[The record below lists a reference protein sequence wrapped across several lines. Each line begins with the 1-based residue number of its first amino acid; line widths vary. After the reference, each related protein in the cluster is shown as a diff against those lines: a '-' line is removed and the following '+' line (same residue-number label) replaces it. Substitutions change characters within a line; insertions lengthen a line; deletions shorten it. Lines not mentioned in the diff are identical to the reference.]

1 MAGTVMLA
9 SSRLLQRKCACG
21 GPVHGGGECVD
32 CARKKRLVQREAT
45 GDRAAALA
53 PPVVGR
59 VLADAGQS
67 LDPTAQRSM
76 EARFGHNFARV
87 RVHTG
92 SDADASAQALHAHAY
107 TVGSDIV
114 FRHGQYE
121 PHTSRGQ
128 RLLAHELAHVVQQSG
143 AASSANAP
151 IEVAPSNH
159 PSERDADHAAAT
171 AMSGGSAAVHASRSV
186 GRAIQRQSAGGED
199 EHKRTDAG
207 LPSSVPQLH
216 LDPAI
221 EAEMRAIRARALLDP
236 AVLRSTLLRLDVDS
250 LISTPP
256 PRWATPVKG
265 DEPQPLVPRGAGPE
279 TPRPAG
285 VGDLLKAV
293 SKVPAVDGALTNLQ
307 LEAERQARVGW
318 GGLSTGERAMVIT
331 QSALIGG
338 GAVAGILSQP
348 DARQFALDVLQ
359 NRLLP
364 TGVPGLQFQFNLTG
378 PDQRI
383 EFQLNVG
390 ALLPRSLGF
399 R

>member
-1 MAGTVMLA
+1 MAATMMSGPA
-9 SSRLLQRKCACG
+9 RLLQRQCACG
-21 GPVHGGGECVD
+21 GAVHGGGACAD
-32 CARKKRLVQREAT
+32 CARKKRLVQRAAT
-45 GDRAAALA
+45 ETRTAASA
-53 PPVVGR
+53 PPSVGR
-59 VLADAGQS
+59 VLAGAGQS
-67 LDPTAQRSM
+67 LDPTTQRRM
-76 EARFGHNFARV
+76 EGRFGHDFARV
-87 RVHTG
+87 RVHTEAE
-92 SDADASAQALHAHAY
+92 ADASAQALDAHAY

-114 FRHGQYE
+114 FRHGQYQ

-143 AASSANAP
+143 AAASAHAP
-151 IEVAPSNH
+151 IEVAAANH
-159 PSERDADHAAAT
+159 PSERDADRAASA
-171 AMSGGSAAVHASRSV
+171 AMSGGSAAVHANRAV
-186 GRAIQRQSAGGED
+186 GRSIQRQPAGED
-199 EHKRTDAG
+199 ERKRTDAG
-207 LPSSVPQLH
+207 LPSSVPHLH

-221 EAEMRAIRARALLDP
+221 EAEMQAMRARALLDP
-236 AVLRSTLLRLDVDS
+236 ALLRSTLLRLDVDS

-256 PRWATPVKG
+256 PRWATPIKG
-265 DEPQPLVPRGAGPE
+265 EEPQPLVPRGAGPE

-318 GGLSTGERAMVIT
+318 GGLSTGERVMVIT

-338 GAVAGILSQP
+338 GAVAGILSRP

>member
-1 MAGTVMLA
+1 MAGAVMSA
-9 SSRLLQRKCACG
+9 PSRLLQRQCACG
-21 GPVHGGGECVD
+21 GPVHGGGECAD
-32 CARKKRLVQREAT
+32 CARKKRLVQR
-45 GDRAAALA
+45 AASNERTAASA

-59 VLADAGQS
+59 VLSSAGQS
-67 LDPTAQRSM
+67 LDPAMQRNM

-92 SDADASAQALHAHAY
+92 SEADASAQALHAHAY

-114 FRHGQYE
+114 FRQGQYA
-121 PHTSRGQ
+121 PHTSRGR

-143 AASSANAP
+143 ADSSANAP
-151 IEVAPSNH
+151 IEVAPAGH
-159 PSERDADHAAAT
+159 PSERDADRAAAAAT
-171 AMSGGSAAVHASRSV
+171 SGGSAAVHTSRSV
-186 GRAIQRQSAGGED
+186 GRSIQRQSTGSED
-199 EHKRTDAG
+199 EQKRAGAG
-207 LPSSVPQLH
+207 LPSSAPQLH

-221 EAEMRAIRARALLDP
+221 EAEARALRARALLDP
-236 AVLRSTLLRLDVDS
+236 ALLRATLLRLDVDS
-250 LISTPP
+250 LIRTPP
-256 PRWATPVKG
+256 PAWATPIKG
-265 DEPQPLVPRGAGPE
+265 EEPQPLVPRGAGPE

-318 GGLSTGERAMVIT
+318 GGLSAGERAMVIT
-331 QSALIGG
+331 QTALIGG

-348 DARQFALDVLQ
+348 DARQFAVDALQ

-378 PDQRI
+378 PDQRV